1 MERQESE
8 NDTISKTDGHD
19 NSTEIEGAI
28 PSDSENLRKETSV

>member
-19 NSTEIEGAI
+19 NSTEMEGAI
-28 PSDSENLRKETSV
+28 PSGSDNHRKETSV